1 MDLNDAWQRVVL
13 RHLALIG
20 VCVAVPVLI
29 VVAMSFG
36 GSHTYS
42 SSARVA
48 VGTQAARS
56 TQEAV
61 AQAAQVEAIAT
72 SRTVVAAALRVAGV
86 SRPAART
93 ASQQVSVTG
102 LGSSPVTRLTV
113 RDRDAGVARRIT
125 QALANQV
132 VAVLAGPRDE
142 LRRGRA
148 QVEDRIT
155 SLQLRRDDVL
165 SAAPALM
172 SAKDSAAIAGVDDEL
187 RALGDQ
193 LVGIDAQ
200 LATTTDPQ
208 VVDDAGPPSAVPSSR
223 LPDAT
228 LAGLLGL
235 VVGLGIAAGR
245 ESLHPTVVGVEALS
259 KIFSAPPLGTVD
271 QRDGVRMGM
280 SLDRLATRVDIAA
293 RRVGVNVVALSGP
306 LPEAKLAD
314 LAQDLDY
321 LTAGHALP
329 RVGDVPVSRL
339 QTQLQARLQVR
350 NQNGARAAA
359 AVATEARPLGT
370 TDLNDPTVTW
380 ETVRVLPCDERT
392 LSLLGR
398 SGGQRM
404 GMLVVA
410 GRSTPRDN
418 LLHIEDVVGTTGWPL
433 IGVISVAREPRTS
446 RVMDTVRRTAREL
459 FS

>member
-36 GSHTYS
+36 GSHSYS

-86 SRPAART
+86 NRPAART

-113 RDRDAGVARRIT
+113 RDKDAGVARRIT

-132 VAVLAGPRDE
+132 AAVLAGPRDE
-142 LRRGRA
+142 LQRGRA

-155 SLQLRRDDVL
+155 SLQLRRRDVL

-172 SAKDSAAIAGVDDEL
+172 SAKDSAAIAGIDDEL

-200 LATTTDPQ
+200 LATTMDPQ

-235 VVGLGIAAGR
+235 VVGLGIAAAR

-329 RVGDVPVSRL
+329 RVADAPVSRL

-418 LLHIEDVVGTTGWPL
+418 LLHIEDVVSTTGWPL
-433 IGVISVAREPRTS
+433 IGVISVAPEPRTS

>member
-36 GSHTYS
+36 GSHSYS

-86 SRPAART
+86 NRPAART

-113 RDRDAGVARRIT
+113 RDKDAGVARRIT

-132 VAVLAGPRDE
+132 AAVLAGPRDE
-142 LRRGRA
+142 LQRGRA

-155 SLQLRRDDVL
+155 SLQLRRRDVL

-172 SAKDSAAIAGVDDEL
+172 SAKDSAAIAGIDDEL

-200 LATTTDPQ
+200 LATTMDPQ

-235 VVGLGIAAGR
+235 VVGLGIAAAR

-329 RVGDVPVSRL
+329 RIGDAPVSRL

-418 LLHIEDVVGTTGWPL
+418 LLHIEDVVSTTGWPL
-433 IGVISVAREPRTS
+433 IGVISVAPEPRTS

>member
-1 MDLNDAWQRVVL
+1 M
-13 RHLALIG
+13 I
-20 VCVAVPVLI
+20 
-29 VVAMSFG
+29 AMSFG
-36 GSHTYS
+36 GAHDYS

-56 TQEAV
+56 TQEAA
-61 AQAAQVEAIAT
+61 AQAAQVGAIAT
-72 SRTVVAAALRVAGV
+72 SRTVVAEALRTAGV
-86 SRPAART
+86 DRPAGRT
-93 ASQQVSVTG
+93 ASQEVTVTG

-113 RDRDAGVARRIT
+113 RDHDAGAAGRIT
-125 QALANQV
+125 QALADQV
-132 VAVLAGPRDE
+132 VAVLAGPRGDLE
-142 LRRGRA
+142 RSRA
-148 QVEDRIT
+148 QVEDRFT
-155 SLQLRRDDVL
+155 SLQLRRGDVL

-172 SAKDSAAIAGVDDEL
+172 SAKDSAAIAGIDDEL
-187 RALGDQ
+187 RGLGDQ

-200 LATTTDPQ
+200 LAATIDPQ
-208 VVDDAGPPSAVPSSR
+208 VVDDAGPASPVPSSR

-235 VVGLGIAAGR
+235 VVGLGIAAAR
-245 ESLHPTVVGVEALS
+245 ESVHPTVVGVEALS

-271 QRDGVRMGM
+271 QRDGVRLGM

-329 RVGDVPVSRL
+329 RVGDAPVSRL
-339 QTQLQARLQVR
+339 QTQLQHRLQIR
-350 NQNGARAAA
+350 NQNGAGAAS
-359 AVATEARPLGT
+359 AVATEERHLGGA
-370 TDLNDPTVTW
+370 DPTVTW

-398 SGGQRM
+398 SGGERM

-410 GRSTPRDN
+410 ARSTPRDS
-418 LLHIEDVVGTTGWPL
+418 LLHIEDVVSTTGWPL
-433 IGVISVAREPRTS
+433 IGVISVAPEPRSS
-446 RVMDTVRRTAREL
+446 RVVDTVRRAAKEL

>member
-20 VCVAVPVLI
+20 VCVAIPVLI
-29 VVAMSFG
+29 VLAMSFG
-36 GSHTYS
+36 SSHDYA

-56 TQEAV
+56 TQEAA

-72 SRTVVAAALRVAGV
+72 SRTVVAEALRAAGV
-86 SRPAART
+86 DRPAGRT
-93 ASQQVSVTG
+93 ASQKVTVTG

-113 RDRDAGVARRIT
+113 RDQDARAAGRIT
-125 QALANQV
+125 QALAEQV
-132 VAVLAGPRDE
+132 VAVLAGPRDDLE
-142 LRRGRA
+142 HSRA

-155 SLQLRRDDVL
+155 SLQLRRGDVL

-172 SAKDSAAIAGVDDEL
+172 SAKDSATIAGIDDEL
-187 RALGDQ
+187 RGLGDQ
-193 LVGIDAQ
+193 LVGIDSQ
-200 LATTTDPQ
+200 LATTIDPQ
-208 VVDDAGPPSAVPSSR
+208 VVDEAGPSSR

-235 VVGLGIAAGR
+235 VVGLGIAAAS
-245 ESLHPTVVGVEALS
+245 ESMHPTVVGVEALS

-271 QRDGVRMGM
+271 QRDGVRLGM

-329 RVGDVPVSRL
+329 RVGDAPVSRL
-339 QTQLQARLQVR
+339 QTQLQRRLEVR
-350 NQNGARAAA
+350 NHNGAGAAS
-359 AVATEARPLGT
+359 AVATEERLLGGA
-370 TDLNDPTVTW
+370 DPTVTW

-398 SGGQRM
+398 SGGERM

-410 GRSTPRDN
+410 ARSTPRDS
-418 LLHIEDVVGTTGWPL
+418 LLHIEDVISTTGWPL
-433 IGVISVAREPRTS
+433 IGVISVAPEPRSS
-446 RVMDTVRRTAREL
+446 RVLDSVRRVAREL